1 MSKSIMQDQKECL
14 ICGRIDQLHRHHV
27 FYGTAN
33 RKQSEK
39 YGCWVWLCYYHH
51 NDGGPASVHGND
63 KMNRQLKQ
71 RTQAKFEE
79 THTREEFMRIF
90 GRSWL

>member
-1 MSKSIMQDQKECL
+1 MSKSIMQDEAKCL
-14 ICGRIDQLHRHHV
+14 ICGTPYGLHRHHV

-39 YGCWVWLCYYHH
+39 YGCWVYLCSRHH
-51 NDGGPASVHGND
+51 NGSMSSVHANPNMD
-63 KMNRQLKQ
+63 TKLKKDTQ
-71 RTQAKFEE
+71 RKFEE
-79 THTREEFMRIF
+79 THTREEFMAIF